1 VALPER
7 QQVEPELLDPTTIQ
21 RNYRRERIRRRARE
35 ERQRERALARLR
47 FWLVL
52 AAVLATSI
60 GLAIVIWHQIQRLFG
75 L

>member
-35 ERQRERALARLR
+35 DRQRERALARLR

-52 AAVLATSI
+52 TAVLATSI
-60 GLAIVIWHQIQRLFG
+60 GLAIVIWHQIQHLFG